1 MNKRIVAASLV
12 TAMAVTMCTG
22 VSTEAEAAVK
32 TKKITLTAKKKT
44 LYTGE
49 RYTLGVKK
57 VTPKKAS
64 KKVKYK
70 SNKKKVASVSAK
82 GVIKA
87 KKKGTAKITVIS
99 KANKKVKAVC
109 KIKVKNGAENK
120 SIQLNQSTLALN
132 VGQKSTL
139 KIAQWT
145 PKKTASKKVESWK
158 SSDKKVVTVSK
169 KGEVTALAAGTATIT
184 VTNTY
189 GKKAKCTVT
198 VTDIPVV
205 TSSAAPSATP
215 VVTPSAEPTVAPTVA
230 PTAEPTVAP
239 TVEPTVAPTAEP
251 TVAPT
256 AEPTVVPTAEP
267 TVAPTAEPTVAPTAE
282 PTVVPTTEPT
292 AVPTAEPTV
301 APTAKPTVAPTTAPT
316 VVPTAAPVVE
326 PTISEDGTTATYELP
341 SEVEALEFTRNGETV
356 EIAKAQI
363 ERAKGLLAKSPAE
376 LMDEWEETYG
386 EGDEGTIKK
395 MGGYIVT
402 IKNRDAQDKAKKTVI
417 VEKDPDA
424 TSTVTTKDYSGTY
437 EVDAVLVEGTTST
450 YDVDAVK
457 VKDAAGNQIDGRTV
471 ERVLTVTEEN
481 GQYSTTTTY
490 KGVSYDVTYSDDTVV
505 AVGENGVTFKYKE
518 GDEDITVEIQKPNV
532 EDYLNGKGFELGYK

>member
-22 VSTEAEAAVK
+22 ASTEAEAAVK

-87 KKKGTAKITVIS
+87 KKKGTAKITVVS

-109 KIKVKNGAENK
+109 KIKVKNGVKNK
-120 SIQLNQSTLALN
+120 SIKLNQSTLALN

-145 PKKTASKKVESWK
+145 PKKTASKKIESWK
-158 SSDKKVVTVSK
+158 SSNKKVVTVSK
-169 KGEVTALAAGTATIT
+169 KGEVTAVAAGIATVT

-189 GKKAKCTVT
+189 GKTAKCTVT
-198 VTDIPVV
+198 VTAATV
-205 TSSAAPSATP
+205 APS
-215 VVTPSAEPTVAPTVA
+215 VAPTVA
-230 PTAEPTVAP
+230 PTTAP
-239 TVEPTVAPTAEP
+239 KTEPTVAPTAEP

-256 AEPTVVPTAEP
+256 AEPTVA
-267 TVAPTAEPTVAPTAE
+267 
-282 PTVVPTTEPT
+282 
-292 AVPTAEPTV
+292 
-301 APTAKPTVAPTTAPT
+301 
-316 VVPTAAPVVE
+316 PTAAPVVE

-356 EIAKAQI
+356 EITKAQI
-363 ERAKGLLAKSPAE
+363 ERAKSLLAKSPAE

-402 IKNRDAQDKAKKTVI
+402 IKNRDAQDKAKKIVI

-490 KGVSYDVTYSDDTVV
+490 KGVSYDVTYSDDAVV

>member
-22 VSTEAEAAVK
+22 ASTEAEAAVK

-87 KKKGTAKITVIS
+87 KKKGTAKITVVS

-109 KIKVKNGAENK
+109 KIKVKNGVKNK
-120 SIQLNQSTLALN
+120 SIKLNQSALALN

-198 VTDIPVV
+198 VTDAPVV

-215 VVTPSAEPTVAPTVA
+215 VVTPSAEPTVAPTAEPTVA

-239 TVEPTVAPTAEP
+239 TAEPTIAPTAEP

-267 TVAPTAEPTVAPTAE
+267 TVVPTA
-282 PTVVPTTEPT
+282 EPT
-292 AVPTAEPTV
+292 AVPTAKPTV

-356 EIAKAQI
+356 EITKTQI
-363 ERAKGLLAKSPAE
+363 ERAKSLLAKSPAE

-532 EDYLNGKGFELGYK
+532 EDYLNGTGFELGYK